1 MTRISKN
8 FTLEELC
15 ASETAKKLGINN
27 APNHEQ
33 ICNLCALT
41 HHVLQPLRDTM
52 GKAITINS
60 GFRSAELNRK
70 VGGQKNSQHLKGE
83 AADIAIGTIENGEK
97 MIAILKKLPFDQLI
111 WERNTSN
118 VYWIHVSYRSDG
130 QHRHQYIADLLKK

>member
-1 MTRISKN
+1 MTRISRN

-15 ASETAKKLGINN
+15 ASETAKKLAINN
-27 APNHEQ
+27 TPNQEQ

-97 MIAILKKLPFDQLI
+97 MIAILTKLPFEHLI

-118 VYWIHVSYRSDG
+118 VSKIHARYRPEG
-130 QHRHQYIADLLKK
+130 QNRNQ

>member
-15 ASETAKKLGINN
+15 ASDTAKKMGIKNT
-27 APNHEQ
+27 PNQEQ

-41 HHVLQPLRDTM
+41 HHVLQPLRDAM

-60 GFRSAELNRK
+60 GFRCAELNRK

-97 MIAILKKLPFDQLI
+97 MIAIIKKLPFDQLI

-118 VYWIHVSYRSDG
+118 TY
-130 QHRHQYIADLLKK
+130 